1 MSSQEPLRPAAV
13 ISLSSDLLLCFFF
26 PPAPSAATANIHL
39 HLPSSVQLF
48 RRAKEAPVQP
58 RTPSLP
64 TAHFFSSR
72 PAVPQACSEKLF
84 YRSRRQGHTRLYRLP
99 SPAKQTESKATRLYR
114 ILNVCLFRILMDR
127 KTWMYGIKRASNEY
141 LHNLKEFLKVAENH
155 RVNKGECDIWCPCKK
170 CQNCQKLSDLNAIEE
185 HLLIEGFMNGYT
197 CWSQHGELLIDHSTV
212 DVGSNYDDVDDSQ
225 DDVRDNLDEMLDDI
239 EGDVPDNDYEKFQQL
254 IEDSEKPL
262 YDGCTKFTKLSAVLK
277 LFNLKANNGW
287 SDKSFTEILE
297 AINEMLPEGNEL
309 PVSLYQ
315 AKKIMCAMDL
325 EIERIHACPNDCM
338 LYRNEHANL
347 HECITCGTS
356 RYLRKKQTE
365 YNSDVKKNGP
375 PAKLLWYLPIV
386 PRLKRLFANANDA
399 KLLRWHAE
407 ERKRDGKMRH
417 VADSPQWRNID
428 HEFEEFGDEIRN
440 IRFGLSAD
448 GINPFRNMSSRHST
462 WPVLLCIY
470 NLPPWLYM
478 KKLWNSGVEV
488 YDAYKKENFELRAMI
503 YCTISDFPAYANLSG
518 YSTKGKKA
526 CPVCEENTWS
536 MWLKNCNKIVY
547 MGHRRSLPKNH
558 LYRTRGNLFDGKT
571 EEEDMTPPMDGETT
585 FSRRSIFWELP
596 YWKTLGVRHCL
607 DVMHIEKNVCDS
619 LISLLLNIPNK
630 SKDGFGVREDMV
642 AMGIR
647 PELAPIRQEGRRAY
661 LPPACYTMS
670 KEEKTKFCKCLH
682 GIKVPS
688 GYSANIKKL
697 VSTNDLKLI
706 GMKSHDFHVL
716 ITHMIPIAIR
726 GILPDRVRHAITKLC
741 LFFNM
746 IHSKV
751 INPEVLDSWQRDV
764 IITLCQ
770 LEMYFPPSFF
780 DIMVH
785 LVSHIVREIKACG
798 PMFQRYMYHFER
810 HLGSLK
816 GLQGVGT
823 IGLKVVIP
831 DREEF
836 HMAHFTVLQH
846 MTSVAPYANEHMEM
860 LRLTNGRMSQKWLA
874 NEYIKT
880 FPQWLKDKVK
890 ASLRTGNVDRLV
902 QVLGYGPQDV
912 VTTYQGYDINGYTF
926 YMQKQDG
933 KSTLQNSGVTLI
945 AMSTEYSSANHEG
958 RSIIAKDSYYGVIQE
973 IWELKYDSLVVV
985 PVFKCK
991 WVENRRGVKVD
1002 EDGFTLVNLSTHG
1015 YVSEPFILA
1024 KQANQ
1029 VFFVEDPMDTRWHIV
1044 LHGKRRILG
1053 VENVVDEEEYDQFD
1067 DLPPFSIGIPS
1078 VNVDINVAAYLRSDH
1093 NEGSYVEIRLMYPA
1107 SSRNSRSHNS
1117 ETHEY
1122 RPSPTSRLPFFTA
1135 PIPPAPASASVN
1147 RHSVNRHSPP
1157 APAQASISV
1166 DFALLQNDSR
1176 FPAQVFS
1183 PVFFNCLD
1191 SAQSSLILAL
1201 SILLHIMGRLPR
1213 KKRSVTLIRNHSE
1226 EYLANLHVDFDEYG
1240 RPIGKN
1246 QFKFASYRGVTTR
1259 KRISILI
1266 DSWDVVDE
1274 CDKDQLWL
1282 NIKNYWNIPDDKRTE
1297 DIKTQTLKD
1306 CNTQWRAY
1314 KSRLLYLW
1322 DNHIDPLG
1330 EYPYL
1335 EKKMWKNFLVLKS
1348 TEDFEEIRRKGS
1360 ETAKKNK
1367 NHARLGS
1374 RGYRGMESKWNEE
1387 VNSGVTIKGHKI
1399 QSKRARFYVF
1409 ARRKRNQLGQLIL
1422 TPETEPLADE
1432 IIQKD
1437 IEFSQREFSGSRSD
1451 VLTEVIGPEHPGRT
1465 RGVGHNIG
1473 LKKSKIFNRKKKT
1486 PEQQMKER
1494 LEESMLNDSFYDK
1507 LKDKLI
1513 ADVVDKI
1520 VPVVVTA
1527 VMQHM
1532 EVTNVST
1539 SVGSKTSKTVLDEL
1553 HNITDATDC
1562 ELMLP
1567 YGTARPA
1574 LAKGTVFPFADG
1586 LIHSVPLEA
1595 DHLKVS
1601 IDLIYGNHQSF
1612 ILPVS
1617 PVEEVHSLG
1626 DALHS
1631 FIQWPRDSIKLIKK
1645 DKGPLTK
1652 PLPVSTEDA
1661 PILRDQLLVD
1671 VSVGSPQHVPQVQKR
1686 KQKQTVRKKVMP
1698 KKPQGPRD
1706 RQIQSLF
1713 NNIQGHFT
1721 IVSEPGIFN
1730 DASLETTISKE
1741 AIIEMLNN
1749 EQLDISCILWYQMML
1764 HSLMPISR
1772 MENKCAFVNPQEI
1785 TSKRCE
1791 YDDKLETSFVIT
1803 HLVDVMT
1810 FHKEKQFFLA
1820 PYWEMAVTR
1829 FKKNTIARSRMC
1841 PTTWTFPECNKQ
1853 SSDWE
1858 CGYYVMN
1865 WMHEFVFFRQH
1876 NFPNNM
1882 WKDTRPFS
1890 DVQLDERVNTWMKTF
1905 GEKYLK

>member
-1 MSSQEPLRPAAV
+1 M
-13 ISLSSDLLLCFFF
+13 
-26 PPAPSAATANIHL
+26 
-39 HLPSSVQLF
+39 
-48 RRAKEAPVQP
+48 
-58 RTPSLP
+58 
-64 TAHFFSSR
+64 
-72 PAVPQACSEKLF
+72 
-84 YRSRRQGHTRLYRLP
+84 
-99 SPAKQTESKATRLYR
+99 
-114 ILNVCLFRILMDR
+114 
-127 KTWMYGIKRASNEY
+127 
-141 LHNLKEFLKVAENH
+141 
-155 RVNKGECDIWCPCKK
+155 NKGECDIWCPCKK
-170 CQNCQKLSDLNAIEE
+170 FQNCQKLSDLNAIEE
-185 HLLIEGFMNGYT
+185 HLLIEGFMNDYT

-225 DDVRDNLDEMLDDI
+225 DDIRDNLDEMLDDI

-365 YNSDVKKNGP
+365 YNSDVKKNAP
-375 PAKLLWYLPIV
+375 PAKLLWYLHII

-448 GINPFRNMSSRHST
+448 GINAFRNMSSRHST

-470 NLPPWLYM
+470 NLPPWLCMKRKYIMMSLLIQGPKQPGNDIDVFLAPLIEDM

-526 CPVCEENTWS
+526 CPVCEENTQS

-585 FSRRSIFWELP
+585 FSRELP
-596 YWKTLGVRHCL
+596 YWKTLAVRHCL
-607 DVMHIEKNVCDS
+607 EVMHIEKNVCDS
-619 LISLLLNIPNK
+619 LICLLLNIPNK
-630 SKDGFGVREDMV
+630 SKDGLSVREDMV

-647 PELAPIRQEGRRAY
+647 PELASIRQEGRRTY

-741 LFFNM
+741 LFLNM

-751 INPEVLDSWQRDV
+751 INPEVLDSWHRDV
-764 IITLCQ
+764 IITLSQ

-780 DIMVH
+780 DVMVH
-785 LVSHIVREIKACG
+785 LVSHIVREIKACS
-798 PMFQRYMYHFER
+798 PVFQRYMYPFER

-816 GLQGVGT
+816 GYVRNRHRLEGSIVRGYASEEVTDFCTNYLKGVTTIGIPQSRHEGRLQGVGT

-836 HMAHFTVLQH
+836 HMEHFTVLQH

-860 LRLTNGRMSQKWLA
+860 LWLTNGRMFQKWLA
-874 NEYIKT
+874 NEHIKK
-880 FPQWLKDKVK
+880 FPQWLKDK
-890 ASLRTGNVDRLV
+890 
-902 QVLGYGPQDV
+902 
-912 VTTYQGYDINGYTF
+912 
-926 YMQKQDG
+926 DG

-958 RSIIAKDSYYGVIQE
+958 RSIIAKDSYYGHLQE
-973 IWELKYDSLVVV
+973 IWELKYDSSVVV

-991 WVENRRGVKVD
+991 WVENQRGVKVD

-1015 YVSEPFILA
+1015 Y
-1024 KQANQ
+1024 
-1029 VFFVEDPMDTRWHIV
+1029 
-1044 LHGKRRILG
+1044 RRILG

-1078 VNVDINVAAYLRSDH
+1078 VNVDINVAAYLRSNH

-1107 SSRNSRSHNS
+1107 PSRNSRSHNS
-1117 ETHEY
+1117 ETHKY
-1122 RPSPTSRLPFFTA
+1122 RPSPTSRLPFFTV

-1147 RHSVNRHSPP
+1147 RHSPP
-1157 APAQASISV
+1157 APAHASTSV
-1166 DFALLQNDSR
+1166 DFALQLQNDSR
-1176 FPAQVFS
+1176 FPAQS
-1183 PVFFNCLD
+1183 
-1191 SAQSSLILAL
+1191 
-1201 SILLHIMGRLPR
+1201 
-1213 KKRSVTLIRNHSE
+1213 
-1226 EYLANLHVDFDEYG
+1226 
-1240 RPIGKN
+1240 
-1246 QFKFASYRGVTTR
+1246 
-1259 KRISILI
+1259 
-1266 DSWDVVDE
+1266 
-1274 CDKDQLWL
+1274 KD
-1282 NIKNYWNIPDDKRTE
+1282 N
-1297 DIKTQTLKD
+1297 
-1306 CNTQWRAY
+1306 RA
-1314 KSRLLYLW
+1314 
-1322 DNHIDPLG
+1322 
-1330 EYPYL
+1330 
-1335 EKKMWKNFLVLKS
+1335 
-1348 TEDFEEIRRKGS
+1348 T
-1360 ETAKKNK
+1360 
-1367 NHARLGS
+1367 LGS
-1374 RGYRGMESKWNEE
+1374 MDVKFD
-1387 VNSGVTIKGHKI
+1387 
-1399 QSKRARFYVF
+1399 FYV
-1409 ARRKRNQLGQLIL
+1409 
-1422 TPETEPLADE
+1422 PESR
-1432 IIQKD
+1432 KD
-1437 IEFSQREFSGSRSD
+1437 IEFSQRDISESGSD
-1451 VLTEVIGPEHPGRT
+1451 VLTE
-1465 RGVGHNIG
+1465 
-1473 LKKSKIFNRKKKT
+1473 KKEKQ
-1486 PEQQMKER
+1486 EQQMKER
-1494 LEESMLNDSFYDK
+1494 LEESMLNDSFYVK

-1513 ADVVDKI
+1513 TDVADKI
-1520 VPVVVTA
+1520 VPVVVTT

-1532 EVTNVST
+1532 EVRNVST

-1567 YGTARPA
+1567 YGTVRTT

-1595 DHLKVS
+1595 GHLKVS
-1601 IDLIYGNHQSF
+1601 VDLIYRNHQSF

-1626 DALHS
+1626 DTLHS
-1631 FIQWPRDSIKLIKK
+1631 FIQWPRDSIRLIMK

-1661 PILRDQLLVD
+1661 HILCDQLLED
-1671 VSVGSPQHVPQVQKR
+1671 VSVGSPQHVRQVQKR

-1706 RQIQSLF
+1706 RQIQSL
-1713 NNIQGHFT
+1713 
-1721 IVSEPGIFN
+1721 
-1730 DASLETTISKE
+1730 
-1741 AIIEMLNN
+1741 
-1749 EQLDISCILWYQMML
+1749 ML

-1791 YDDKLETSFVIT
+1791 YDDKLETSFSIT

-1810 FHKEKQFFLA
+1810 FHKEKHFLLHHIGKC
-1820 PYWEMAVTR
+1820 MI
-1829 FKKNTIARSRMC
+1829 F
-1841 PTTWTFPECNKQ
+1841 
-1853 SSDWE
+1853 
-1858 CGYYVMN
+1858 
-1865 WMHEFVFFRQH
+1865 
-1876 NFPNNM
+1876 
-1882 WKDTRPFS
+1882 
-1890 DVQLDERVNTWMKTF
+1890 
-1905 GEKYLK
+1905 

>member
-1 MSSQEPLRPAAV
+1 
-13 ISLSSDLLLCFFF
+13 
-26 PPAPSAATANIHL
+26 
-39 HLPSSVQLF
+39 
-48 RRAKEAPVQP
+48 
-58 RTPSLP
+58 
-64 TAHFFSSR
+64 
-72 PAVPQACSEKLF
+72 
-84 YRSRRQGHTRLYRLP
+84 
-99 SPAKQTESKATRLYR
+99 
-114 ILNVCLFRILMDR
+114 
-127 KTWMYGIKRASNEY
+127 
-141 LHNLKEFLKVAENH
+141 
-155 RVNKGECDIWCPCKK
+155 
-170 CQNCQKLSDLNAIEE
+170 
-185 HLLIEGFMNGYT
+185 MNGYT
-197 CWSQHGELLIDHSTV
+197 CWSQHGELLIDHSMV

-225 DDVRDNLDEMLDDI
+225 DDVRDNLNEMLDDI
-239 EGDVPDNDYEKFQQL
+239 KGDVPDNDYEKFQQL

-365 YNSDVKKNGP
+365 YNGDVKKNGP

-417 VADSPQWRNID
+417 VADSPQWRNIN

-470 NLPPWLYM
+470 NLPPWLCMKRKYIMMSLLIQGPKQPGNDIDVFLAPLIEDM

-503 YCTISDFPAYANLSG
+503 YCTISDFPGYANLSG

-526 CPVCEENTWS
+526 CPVCEENTRS

-547 MGHRRSLPKNH
+547 MGHRPSLPKNH

-571 EEEDMTPPMDGETT
+571 EEEDMAPPMDGETT
-585 FSRRSIFWELP
+585 FSRVRNLEIEFGKRSKTNQPNNWRKRSIFWELP

-630 SKDGFGVREDMV
+630 SKDGLDVQEDMV

-647 PELAPIRQEGRRAY
+647 PELAPIRQEGRRTY

-726 GILPDRVRHAITKLC
+726 GILPDGVRHAITKLC

-770 LEMYFPPSFF
+770 LE
-780 DIMVH
+780 I
-785 LVSHIVREIKACG
+785 EIKACG
-798 PMFQRYMYHFER
+798 LVFQRYMYPFER

-816 GLQGVGT
+816 GYVRNRHRPEGSIVRGYALEEVTEFCTNYLKGVTTIGIPQSRHEGRLQGVGT
-823 IGLKVVIP
+823 IGLKV
-831 DREEF
+831 
-836 HMAHFTVLQH
+836 
-846 MTSVAPYANEHMEM
+846 HMEM

-874 NEYIKT
+874 NEHIKT

-926 YMQKQDG
+926 YTQKQDG

-973 IWELKYDSLVVV
+973 IWELKYDSSVVV
-985 PVFKCK
+985 PLFKCK

-1093 NEGSYVEIRLMYPA
+1093 NEGSYVEIR
-1107 SSRNSRSHNS
+1107 
-1117 ETHEY
+1117 
-1122 RPSPTSRLPFFTA
+1122 
-1135 PIPPAPASASVN
+1135 
-1147 RHSVNRHSPP
+1147 
-1157 APAQASISV
+1157 
-1166 DFALLQNDSR
+1166 
-1176 FPAQVFS
+1176 
-1183 PVFFNCLD
+1183 
-1191 SAQSSLILAL
+1191 
-1201 SILLHIMGRLPR
+1201 HIMGRLPR

-1246 QFKFASYRGVTTR
+1246 RFKFASYRGVTTR

-1274 CDKDQLWL
+1274 CEKDQLWL
-1282 NIKNYWNIPDDKRTE
+1282 NIK
-1297 DIKTQTLKD
+1297 
-1306 CNTQWRAY
+1306 
-1314 KSRLLYLW
+1314 
-1322 DNHIDPLG
+1322 
-1330 EYPYL
+1330 
-1335 EKKMWKNFLVLKS
+1335 
-1348 TEDFEEIRRKGS
+1348 EIRRKGS
-1360 ETAKKNK
+1360 ETAKKKNK

-1374 RGYRGMESKWNEE
+1374 SGYRGMESKWNEE

-1399 QSKRARFYVF
+1399 QSKQARFYVF
-1409 ARRKRNQLGQLIL
+1409 AKRKRNHLGQLIL

-1437 IEFSQREFSGSRSD
+1437 IEFSQRDISGSRSD

-1486 PEQQMKER
+1486 QEQQMKER

-1539 SVGSKTSKTVLDEL
+1539 SVGSRTSKTVLDEL

-1567 YGTARPA
+1567 YGTVRTA

-1595 DHLKVS
+1595 GHLKVS
-1601 IDLIYGNHQSF
+1601 VDLIYGNHQSF

-1631 FIQWPRDSIKLIKK
+1631 FIQWPRDSIRLIKK

-1652 PLPVSTEDA
+1652 PLPVSTED
-1661 PILRDQLLVD
+1661 
-1671 VSVGSPQHVPQVQKR
+1671 H
-1686 KQKQTVRKKVMP
+1686 
-1698 KKPQGPRD
+1698 
-1706 RQIQSLF
+1706 SL
-1713 NNIQGHFT
+1713 NHYR
-1721 IVSEPGIFN
+1721 
-1730 DASLETTISKE
+1730 
-1741 AIIEMLNN
+1741 LNN
-1749 EQLDISCILWYQMML
+1749 RTVLG
-1764 HSLMPISR
+1764 
-1772 MENKCAFVNPQEI
+1772 N
-1785 TSKRCE
+1785 
-1791 YDDKLETSFVIT
+1791 VI
-1803 HLVDVMT
+1803 
-1810 FHKEKQFFLA
+1810 
-1820 PYWEMAVTR
+1820 
-1829 FKKNTIARSRMC
+1829 
-1841 PTTWTFPECNKQ
+1841 
-1853 SSDWE
+1853 
-1858 CGYYVMN
+1858 
-1865 WMHEFVFFRQH
+1865 
-1876 NFPNNM
+1876 
-1882 WKDTRPFS
+1882 
-1890 DVQLDERVNTWMKTF
+1890 
-1905 GEKYLK
+1905 